1 MISAKGLLLTDS
13 LLCTLLH
20 LVLGQRENRHVNKTE
35 LGANQDQGFKG
46 ISNLRN
52 ELKAVLGEVDII
64 ENYYHGDYGF
74 VPSVAIGD
82 IAFDKLLENHQ
93 ISSVV
98 VKLQQ
103 VSVPPAEKV

>member
-1 MISAKGLLLTDS
+1 M
-13 LLCTLLH
+13 
-20 LVLGQRENRHVNKTE
+20 
-35 LGANQDQGFKG
+35 
-46 ISNLRN
+46 
-52 ELKAVLGEVDII
+52 LGEVDII

-82 IAFDKLLENHQ
+82 IAFDKLLEIGNHQ